1 MKACARI
8 LLTHAL
14 ALLLCVSV
22 AFAQTTELGPSDQSA
37 PDRPL
42 FTQQELDQMLA
53 PIALYPD
60 ALLSQILMAS
70 TYPIEVVQAARW
82 SRANP
87 NLTGD
92 QAVQA
97 VEQNNWD
104 PSVKSLVAF
113 PQVLSMMDEKL
124 DWMERLGDAFL
135 SQQQQVMDSV
145 QVLRQ
150 KAQAAGNL
158 QSNDNVR
165 VEPQGQ
171 TIIIEQANPQVVYVP
186 YYNPTV
192 VYGPWWYADYPPVYW
207 GPWPGYYARPG
218 YGAGFYWGTGITI
231 STGFFFGAFDWPHRH
246 VTVVNVNNY
255 YYRPPPRAVNG
266 PRGGW
271 QHDPGH
277 RRGVPYRD
285 PVLRQEF
292 GRHDGRPDTRREF
305 RGNEPQRVQGPNTNN
320 PGNRPDGRNRPDNRP
335 DGHNTD
341 NRPDGRNV
349 PDNRP
354 QERDRAQSR
363 PDGNARPNTPD
374 AGRAEPRNVPARPS
388 AGNTPNRPN
397 APDAGRSEP
406 RIVPAQPNA
415 GNTPN
420 RPNAPDAGR
429 SEPRVV
435 PPQPNASPAPNRPN
449 APDRARTEPR
459 GVPTRP
465 AAATNRPNVEPR
477 PSIFDGVGRG
487 PVVRD
492 SSQRGHDSS
501 QRMAPPAAM
510 ARPQG
515 GTPAPRQSGN
525 DQRPSAGDRRGNEG
539 QQRQQ
544 QR

>member
-1 MKACARI
+1 MKACARF

-22 AFAQTTELGPSDQSA
+22 VFAQTTELGPADQSA

-218 YGAGFYWGTGITI
+218 YGTGFYWGAGITI
-231 STGFFFGAFDWPHRH
+231 GTGFFFGAFDWPHRH

-292 GRHDGRPDTRREF
+292 GRHDGRPDARREF
-305 RGNEPQRVQGPNTNN
+305 RGNEPQRAQGANN

-335 DGHNTD
+335 DE
-341 NRPDGRNV
+341 RNG

-354 QERDRAQSR
+354 EGRDRTQSR
-363 PDGNARPNTPD
+363 PDGNARPNMPD
-374 AGRAEPRNVPARPS
+374 AGRPEPRNVPTRPNT
-388 AGNTPNRPN
+388 GNAPNRPN
-397 APDAGRSEP
+397 APDAGRSEA
-406 RIVPAQPNA
+406 RVVPAQPNA
-415 GNTPN
+415 N
-420 RPNAPDAGR
+420 
-429 SEPRVV
+429 
-435 PPQPNASPAPNRPN
+435 PAPNRPN
-449 APDRARTEPR
+449 APDRVRTEPR
-459 GVPTRP
+459 GVPVRP
-465 AAATNRPNVEPR
+465 AAAPNRPSVEPR

-501 QRMAPPAAM
+501 QRMAPPAAT

-515 GTPAPRQSGN
+515 VSPAQRQGGN
-525 DQRPSAGDRRGNEG
+525 DQRPSGGDRRGNEG

-544 QR
+544 QQPR